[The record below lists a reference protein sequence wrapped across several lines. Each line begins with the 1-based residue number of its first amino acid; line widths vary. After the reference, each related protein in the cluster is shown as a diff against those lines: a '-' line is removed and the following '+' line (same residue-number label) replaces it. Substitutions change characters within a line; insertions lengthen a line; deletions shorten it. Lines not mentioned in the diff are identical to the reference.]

1 MNIYISNLN
10 FKVTSEELEQLFAD
24 YGTVTSAKVI
34 NDRDTG
40 RSRGFGFVEISDDS
54 DAQRAIEELNQ
65 SDFEGKTINVTEA
78 KPRTDKPRGSF
89 GGGNDRRGGNGGGG
103 YSSDRRPNN
112 RY

>member
-24 YGTVTSAKVI
+24 FGTVTSAKVI
-34 NDRDTG
+34 NDRETG

-65 SDFEGKTINVTEA
+65 AEFQGKTINVTEA

-89 GGGNDRRGGNGGGG
+89 GGGNDRRSGGGG
-103 YSSDRRPNN
+103 YSSDRRGGGN

>member
-24 YGTVTSAKVI
+24 FGTVTSAKVI
-34 NDRDTG
+34 NDRETG

-65 SDFEGKTINVTEA
+65 AEFQGKTINVTEA

-89 GGGNDRRGGNGGGG
+89 GGGNDRRSGGGGG
-103 YSSDRRPNN
+103 YSSDRRGGGN